1 MCRKQTLRQKSRQ
14 SPQRTCVGCQQVED
28 KRQLIR
34 LVRTLEGAVNID
46 ETGKHPGRGAYLHR
60 CQYCWKAAL
69 QKRRLEHA
77 LRLRDPLSRENLDI
91 LEAYAETLPEK
102 LDFSHTQ
109 ET

>member
-1 MCRKQTLRQKSRQ
+1 MRRRQTLPQKSRRN
-14 SPQRTCVGCQQVED
+14 PQRTCVGCQQVEG

-60 CQYCWKAAL
+60 CRYCWKAAL
-69 QKRRLEHA
+69 QKRRLEQA
-77 LRLRDPLSRENLDI
+77 LRLRGPLSQENLDI

-102 LDFSHTQ
+102 LDFGHTQ
-109 ET
+109 GT